1 MREVMDVMV
10 VGFPRTGS
18 TMMAGLLHW
27 PEGGQVVVSER
38 RLHVEGQWAKWRK
51 DVEWA
56 RVWGVKEGNP
66 GRIEASL
73 RVWPLEKIG
82 KVVMMVREPV
92 EAMAS
97 HWEARE
103 MRGQRWLSPERQLR
117 RLVERDLP
125 GVERLKRE
133 AGKKLRVVKYEKFV
147 GCSDCRGKLEEWLG
161 DWRLKGDPSEM
172 VRGFEKRRGVGLR
185 DVSEREADVRLRE
198 FKRVVARETHV
209 WRQRL
214 GYA

>member
-1 MREVMDVMV
+1 MRERMDLMV

-27 PEGGQVVVSER
+27 PEGGQVMLSEKR
-38 RLHVEGQWAKWRK
+38 MHREEQYGKWK
-51 DVEWA
+51 KEVEWA
-56 RVWGVKEGNP
+56 RVWGVKEVNP
-66 GRIEASL
+66 ARIEGSL
-73 RVWPLEKIG
+73 KAWPLEKVG
-82 KVVMMVREPV
+82 KVVMMVRDPV

-97 HWEARE
+97 HWEAKE

-117 RLVERDLP
+117 RLVEKDLP
-125 GVERLKRE
+125 GLERLKRE
-133 AGKKLRVVKYEKFV
+133 AGKKLRVVQYEKFV
-147 GCSDCRGKLEEWLG
+147 GCSDCRGKLEEWLEG
-161 DWRLKGDPSEM
+161 WRLEGDPSAM
-172 VRGFEKRRGVGLR
+172 VRGFERRRGVVLR
-185 DVSEREADVRLRE
+185 DVRERESDPRLKE

>member
-27 PEGGQVVVSER
+27 PEGGQVCLSER
-38 RLHVEGQWAKWRK
+38 RVHQEGQYRK
-51 DVEWA
+51 FRKEIEWA
-56 RVWGVKEGNP
+56 RVWGVKEVNP

-73 RVWPLEKIG
+73 RVWPLEKVR
-82 KVVMMVREPV
+82 KVVMMVRDPV

-125 GVERLKRE
+125 VLERLKRE
-133 AGKKLRVVKYEKFV
+133 AGKKLRVVQYEKFV
-147 GCSDCRGKLEEWLG
+147 GCSDCQGKLEEWLEG
-161 DWRLKGDPSEM
+161 WKLEGDPSGL
-172 VRGFEKRRGVGLR
+172 VRGYEKRRGVVLR
-185 DVSEREADVRLRE
+185 DVSEREADGRLRE

-214 GYA
+214 GYR